1 MRRITVWAMSTLSSL
16 VLLFSYHTSTDASAA
31 SSVVATDTEDTS
43 GTPTPTP
50 STASESESESATAT
64 PTPSAATATP
74 QATES
79 AATPADTSST
89 FTGDAI
95 NTKYG
100 PVQVQITVV
109 GGQVTE
115 SVVTQVPWN
124 DRKDQEINSRAV
136 PILNAE
142 AVSAQSADIDMV
154 SGATY
159 TSQAYIASLQA
170 ALDQA
175 NL

>member
-43 GTPTPTP
+43 DTPTPTP
-50 STASESESESATAT
+50 STASESESPT
-64 PTPSAATATP
+64 PTASATP
-74 QATES
+74 QASES
-79 AATPADTSST
+79 VAAPAATGGT

-95 NTKYG
+95 NTKFG
-100 PVQVQITVV
+100 PVQV
-109 GGQVTE
+109 QVTE

-124 DRKDQEINSRAV
+124 DHKDQEINSRAV

-159 TSQAYIASLQA
+159 TSQAYIASLQS

>member
-43 GTPTPTP
+43 DTPTPTP
-50 STASESESESATAT
+50 STASESESPT
-64 PTPSAATATP
+64 PTASATP
-74 QATES
+74 QASES
-79 AATPADTSST
+79 VAAPAATGGT

-95 NTKYG
+95 NTKFG

-109 GGQVTE
+109 DGQVTE

-124 DRKDQEINSRAV
+124 DHKDQEINSRAV

-159 TSQAYIASLQA
+159 TSQAYIASLQS